1 MTSQRDL
8 AAYFLVCAILGVTAS
23 LLISEAWALPFA
35 VGVVVGTIHSSI
47 AYLYLH
53 AQRS

>member
-1 MTSQRDL
+1 MSPRDH
-8 AAYFLVCAILGVTAS
+8 AAYFLVCAIVGVTAG

-35 VGVVVGTIHSSI
+35 VGVVVGTI
-47 AYLYLH
+47 AYLHLH